1 MDPKSGKPLRLFN
14 PLSIWTNLA
23 LKSGEAMLTAAQ
35 AAVARP
41 KVPTVAVIHAAD
53 APAPKK
59 SKAARAKVSKA
70 ASKAKPRKARRN
82 ATSRARR
89 RGR

>member
-14 PLSIWTNLA
+14 PFSIWTNFA
-23 LKSGEAMLTAAQ
+23 LKSGEAMLAAAQ

-41 KVPTVAVIHAAD
+41 KAPRVAVLPSAD
-53 APAPKK
+53 APPPKK
-59 SKAARAKVSKA
+59 SRAARAKT
-70 ASKAKPRKARRN
+70 SKAKPKTARKN
-82 ATSRARR
+82 ASSRAKR

>member
-14 PLSIWTNLA
+14 PFSIW
-23 LKSGEAMLTAAQ
+23 LKSGEAMLAAAQ

-41 KVPTVAVIHAAD
+41 KAPKVAVIPDQD
-53 APAPKK
+53 APPRR
-59 SKAARAKVSKA
+59 KAARAKP
-70 ASKAKPRKARRN
+70 KAKPKTARKN
-82 ATSRARR
+82 ASSRAKR

>member
-14 PLSIWTNLA
+14 PFSIW
-23 LKSGEAMLTAAQ
+23 LKSGEAMLAAAQ

-41 KVPTVAVIHAAD
+41 KAPKVAVIPDQD
-53 APAPKK
+53 APPRR
-59 SKAARAKVSKA
+59 KAARAKSGA
-70 ASKAKPRKARRN
+70 KAKKARKN
-82 ATSRARR
+82 ASSRARR

>member
-1 MDPKSGKPLRLFN
+1 MEPKSGKPLRLFN
-14 PLSIWTNLA
+14 PLSIWTDFA

-41 KVPTVAVIHAAD
+41 KVPKVAVIHTED
-53 APAPKK
+53 APPPK
-59 SKAARAKVSKA
+59 KAARAKT
-70 ASKAKPRKARRN
+70 SKAKAKTARKTAS
-82 ATSRARR
+82 SRARR

>member
-14 PLSIWTNLA
+14 PFSIW
-23 LKSGEAMLTAAQ
+23 LKSGEAMLAAAQ

-41 KVPTVAVIHAAD
+41 KAPKVAVIREKD
-53 APAPKK
+53 APPPR
-59 SKAARAKVSKA
+59 KAARAKPA
-70 ASKAKPRKARRN
+70 AKAKKARKN
-82 ATSRARR
+82 ASSRARR

>member
-14 PLSIWTNLA
+14 PFSIW
-23 LKSGEAMLTAAQ
+23 LKSGEAMLAAAQ

-41 KVPTVAVIHAAD
+41 KAPKVAVIRNED
-53 APAPKK
+53 AP
-59 SKAARAKVSKA
+59 
-70 ASKAKPRKARRN
+70 PRKAAPTKMSKSARKARKN
-82 ATSRARR
+82 ASSRAKR

>member
-14 PLSIWTNLA
+14 PFSIW
-23 LKSGEAMLTAAQ
+23 LKSGEAMLAAAQ

-41 KVPTVAVIHAAD
+41 KAPKVAVIRDED
-53 APAPKK
+53 APPQR
-59 SKAARAKVSKA
+59 KAARAKSGA
-70 ASKAKPRKARRN
+70 KAKKARKN
-82 ATSRARR
+82 ASSRAKR

>member
-14 PLSIWTNLA
+14 PFSIW
-23 LKSGEAMLTAAQ
+23 LKSGEAMLAAAQ

-41 KVPTVAVIHAAD
+41 KARKVAVIREKD
-53 APAPKK
+53 ASP
-59 SKAARAKVSKA
+59 
-70 ASKAKPRKARRN
+70 PRKATRAKSGAKAKKARKN
-82 ATSRARR
+82 ASSRGRR

>member
-14 PLSIWTNLA
+14 PFSIW
-23 LKSGEAMLTAAQ
+23 LKSGEAMLAAAQ

-41 KVPTVAVIHAAD
+41 KAPKVAVIREKD
-53 APAPKK
+53 APPPR
-59 SKAARAKVSKA
+59 KAARGKPGA
-70 ASKAKPRKARRN
+70 KAKKARKN
-82 ATSRARR
+82 ASSRARR

>member
-14 PLSIWTNLA
+14 PFSLW
-23 LKSGEAMLTAAQ
+23 LKSGEAMLAAAQ

-41 KVPTVAVIHAAD
+41 KAPKVAVIPEQD
-53 APAPKK
+53 APPRR
-59 SKAARAKVSKA
+59 KAARAKSGGKA
-70 ASKAKPRKARRN
+70 RKARKS
-82 ATSRARR
+82 AASRARR